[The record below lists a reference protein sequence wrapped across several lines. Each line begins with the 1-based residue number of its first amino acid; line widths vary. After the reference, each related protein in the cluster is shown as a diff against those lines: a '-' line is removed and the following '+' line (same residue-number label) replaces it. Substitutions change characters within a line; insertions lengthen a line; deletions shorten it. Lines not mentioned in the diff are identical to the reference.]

1 MTNIFK
7 QIDQVSFKQIF
18 SFSVIIAILI
28 AIPITVWTAQQK
40 TETQSSA
47 YFGKP
52 EPVKQEYGNPPSGNP
67 QISLVWPFVGKVED
81 AVIIQGN
88 NFGNNP
94 KNKKLYLGNTLVP
107 EDFIKDWQS
116 NEIVFHVP
124 PDSQF
129 GPIKMDISGKQ
140 DTWTYPFTVYS
151 TLTKMQVTENNGVVW
166 VKNNT
171 KPVTMTI
178 FFRDG
183 EQMKSDNPTRGINYP
198 QEKQILSVEV
208 TDKDGNRLPFYVE
221 PSEFGF

>member
-7 QIDQVSFKQIF
+7 QIDQISFKQIF

-47 YFGKP
+47 YFDKP
-52 EPVKQEYGNPPSGNP
+52 EPVKEKYGSAPSGNP

-94 KNKKLYLGNTLVP
+94 KNKKLYLGNTSVP
-107 EDFIKDWQS
+107 EDFIKDWQP

-124 PDSQF
+124 PNSSF
-129 GPIKMDISGKQ
+129 GPIRMEISGKQ
-140 DTWTYPFTVYS
+140 ADWTYPFTVYS
-151 TLTKMQVTENNGVVW
+151 TLTKMQVTEKNGVIW
-166 VKNNT
+166 VRNNP
-171 KPVTMTI
+171 KPVSITL

-198 QEKQILSVEV
+198 QEKQIISVQV
-208 TDKDGNRLPFYVE
+208 TDKNGNRLPFYVE